1 MRSNYQSLLLVF
13 LILVSLAITKETRIK
28 TSAVKEPVSFAESM
42 AATSLASEGQ
52 SSASVQE
59 EILPQIL
66 PKLNY
71 GSSSD
76 FLGNLVVNIPRGFLP
91 KTSSSPQLPVSGQTA
106 LDNNRQSPDIVLK
119 TRIAL
124 VSDFDNDRDFIS
136 YNGNLRWPL
145 ASLTKLMTAV
155 LAIEEFG
162 KEKEIVSS
170 GNALSLGGILGRLE
184 EGKLYKIE
192 DLIKIMMLTSSNQA
206 ATALADFY
214 LFGQGDF
221 VKSMNRKAAELG
233 MNQTVFFDS
242 TGLSPLNQSTA
253 DDISKLIKYIVN
265 NHQEILDWSREKNF
279 GDFPNIN
286 FFAGRPDFLGG
297 KTGYIDESKQNL
309 VSLFSVGNRRILII
323 VLGAEDRFS
332 QTQQLLD
339 YLQNAQ

>member
-1 MRSNYQSLLLVF
+1 
-13 LILVSLAITKETRIK
+13 
-28 TSAVKEPVSFAESM
+28 
-42 AATSLASEGQ
+42 
-52 SSASVQE
+52 
-59 EILPQIL
+59 
-66 PKLNY
+66 
-71 GSSSD
+71 
-76 FLGNLVVNIPRGFLP
+76 
-91 KTSSSPQLPVSGQTA
+91 
-106 LDNNRQSPDIVLK
+106 
-119 TRIAL
+119 
-124 VSDFDNDRDFIS
+124 
-136 YNGNLRWPL
+136 
-145 ASLTKLMTAV
+145 
-155 LAIEEFG
+155 
-162 KEKEIVSS
+162 
-170 GNALSLGGILGRLE
+170 
-184 EGKLYKIE
+184 
-192 DLIKIMMLTSSNQA
+192 
-206 ATALADFY
+206 
-214 LFGQGDF
+214 
-221 VKSMNRKAAELG
+221 MNRKAAELG